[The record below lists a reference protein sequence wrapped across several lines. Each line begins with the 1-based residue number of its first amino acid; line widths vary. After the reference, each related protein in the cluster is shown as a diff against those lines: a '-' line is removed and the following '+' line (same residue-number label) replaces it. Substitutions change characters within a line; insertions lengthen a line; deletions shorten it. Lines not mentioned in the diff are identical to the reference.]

1 MRAHSK
7 SFQARYIHPIVG
19 QQGNHVFTDASGL
32 DASHLPTSSGGILS
46 PTGRGSTVLDR
57 CSFVSPC
64 VVPRHVVCLVSCA
77 SIPKMTDKS
86 PSDAIERLTKHGAG
100 HFTELVDP
108 LNGLIGTLM
117 F

>member
-1 MRAHSK
+1 
-7 SFQARYIHPIVG
+7 
-19 QQGNHVFTDASGL
+19 
-32 DASHLPTSSGGILS
+32 
-46 PTGRGSTVLDR
+46 
-57 CSFVSPC
+57 
-64 VVPRHVVCLVSCA
+64 
-77 SIPKMTDKS
+77 MTDKS